1 MAYRSPKKKF
11 ETTSLKSNGSNGEGA
26 QLMHVAHN
34 LQDHLRASS
43 TNTSPVNMNS
53 FRTLLFICGPGTVSN
68 AMVAAIESDFPWLSV
83 KTVSDLRLALK
94 EFDHPVQLVLV
105 ESGMASQLDDY
116 WPEFTKIHTAA
127 RLAFLSGDDAEMVGP
142 EHLGSVDPQIVRG
155 LLGLNTNLDVF
166 LSVLRLVLKGGTYFP
181 PAGNRPEKRG
191 WPEPQEPHNLSQYVP
206 PEPARPAQSS
216 IDKLTKREKEI
227 LVRIAMGNQNKII
240 AAALGLSEHTVKIH
254 IHNIITKLGMHN
266 RTEVVALY
274 FEQKS
279 REAAS
284 HARGTDNN
292 EGDPPVKADD

>member
-1 MAYRSPKKKF
+1 
-11 ETTSLKSNGSNGEGA
+11 
-26 QLMHVAHN
+26 MHVAHN
-34 LQDHLRASS
+34 LQDRLRAKS

-53 FRTLLFICGPGTVSN
+53 FRTLLFICAPGTVSN

-83 KTVSDLRLALK
+83 TTVSDLRLALR

-105 ESGMASQLDDY
+105 ESGMAPHLHEH
-116 WPEFTKIHTAA
+116 WPEFNRIHSGA
-127 RLAFLSGDDAEMVGP
+127 RLAFLSGDDAEVVGP
-142 EHLGSVDPQIVRG
+142 EHLGSVDPQMVRG

-181 PAGNRPEKRG
+181 PAANRPEKRN
-191 WPEPQEPHNLSQYVP
+191 WSESQEPHNLVRYAP
-206 PEPARPAQSS
+206 PEPTKSARSS

-284 HARGTDNN
+284 HARGTDNH
-292 EGDPPVKADD
+292 EGGPSAGTDD